1 MTRTFKKSFTMLM
14 LVLVLAL
21 AMAVPAFAASQSYTF
36 LQPDGSASHA
46 SAYIVGDAEVSGDQI
61 QITLQGN
68 YYPELVV
75 SATGEVAAKSLVGGN
90 TVFTFTGDVSGDNE
104 LELHIQIVTPVFTHN
119 EVRTVVLHWL

>member
-21 AMAVPAFAASQSYTF
+21 TMAVPAFAASQSYTF
-36 LQPDGSASHA
+36 LQPDGSPSHA
-46 SAYIVGDAEVSGDQI
+46 SEYIVGAAEVNGDQI
-61 QITLQGN
+61 QITLSGN
-68 YYPELVV
+68 YYPQLVV
-75 SATGEVAAKSLVGGN
+75 SDSGQVATRSVVGGN

-104 LELHIQIVTPVFTHN
+104 LELSIQIVTPVFTHN